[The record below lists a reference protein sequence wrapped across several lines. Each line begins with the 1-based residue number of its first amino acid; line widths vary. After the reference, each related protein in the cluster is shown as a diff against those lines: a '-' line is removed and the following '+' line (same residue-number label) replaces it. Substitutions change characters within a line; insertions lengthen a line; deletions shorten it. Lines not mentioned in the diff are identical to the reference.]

1 MTWCALCRQEE
12 GSNPSWSRLH
22 QWDIEAHTRR
32 GARSRCRTIYLDL
45 IWRNISTVL
54 PKCKFCTIHG
64 LYNTADLRL
73 LFCLFLVQIAVWTEA
88 KPAVSCQGTTGVW
101 GSAAEGPV
109 ILHFCRHHHWSMQ
122 TVLQGNHRVHCKLKC
137 SPFENE
143 ISKLN

>member
-54 PKCKFCTIHG
+54 PKCKFCTILMVYTIQLIYG
-64 LYNTADLRL
+64 YSSACFWFKLQFGPRRSL
-73 LFCLFLVQIAVWTEA
+73 LSHAKEPLVFEVQLLKVLWFCISAVIIIGQCKRCSKGITEFIANLNVLPLKT
-88 KPAVSCQGTTGVW
+88 K
-101 GSAAEGPV
+101 SA
-109 ILHFCRHHHWSMQ
+109 
-122 TVLQGNHRVHCKLKC
+122 N
-137 SPFENE
+137 
-143 ISKLN
+143 